1 MTDSMTTQEVMAAF
15 ADKHN
20 LTKDQ
25 RLNLLLQFVD
35 NVEFLVDFEDV
46 TVFPARPDGVK
57 LLAKW
62 LENQAEW
69 EAHARL
75 EVMGKRLRAE
85 FDAERAP
92 VSDIRKL
99 KNRFTLSRKETEALL
114 KLLEER
120 N

>member
-25 RLNLLLQFVD
+25 KLNLLLRFVD
-35 NVEFLVDFEDV
+35 NVEFLVDFE
-46 TVFPARPDGVK
+46 PGMHPSPPDGVK

-114 KLLEER
+114 KLLDYE
-120 N
+120 